1 MSDDLLRKNLNPE
14 EGNSGVFRI
23 LPKGI
28 FASVL
33 LTHTRVSIDEI
44 DEMWNELISYF
55 KIHHI
60 GIIDARGEFS
70 EDDMST

>member
-28 FASVL
+28 FAS
-33 LTHTRVSIDEI
+33 
-44 DEMWNELISYF
+44 ELISYF